1 MQACHWM
8 REFDLITLEIL
19 IFLTWNK
26 KKYSHYFFYSLR
38 LGLVN
43 WRFSLAKI
51 LASHWLIAFGLI
63 TNPLFV
69 PWQKTQYFLSY
80 RVKCSQPMRSQN
92 FGQTKPSIDKLTIA
106 RHCIENTKIVVVYY
120 WFHEKKLNID
130 WFIGS
135 NSLNQWE
142 AIISA
147 KPNLQFPNP
156 SQLLCR
162 E

>member
-8 REFDLITLEIL
+8 RAFDLITLEIL

-26 KKYSHYFFYSLR
+26 KKLLPLFFYSLR

-106 RHCIENTKIVVVYY
+106 RHCIENTKIVVVHY

-135 NSLNQWE
+135 NALNQWE

-162 E
+162 Q

>member
-26 KKYSHYFFYSLR
+26 KKLLPLFFYSLR

-106 RHCIENTKIVVVYY
+106 RHCIENTKNSGGPLLVPWKKTQY
-120 WFHEKKLNID
+120 WLIYRVKFSQPMRSHYFGQTKP
-130 WFIGS
+130 S
-135 NSLNQWE
+135 
-142 AIISA
+142 IS
-147 KPNLQFPNP
+147 Q
-156 SQLLCR
+156 SQPTFV
-162 E
+162 